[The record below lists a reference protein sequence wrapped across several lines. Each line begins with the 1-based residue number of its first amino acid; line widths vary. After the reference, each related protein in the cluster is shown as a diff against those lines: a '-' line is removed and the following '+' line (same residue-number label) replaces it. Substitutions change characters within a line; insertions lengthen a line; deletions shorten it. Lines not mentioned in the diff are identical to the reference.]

1 MAAAGQWRWKMLA
14 VRQHWEVALGGGLRL
29 QQRRCAEMAEE
40 HATMVSVSASVKL
53 RAYYYDVGISVG
65 KDSKRGCV

>member
-1 MAAAGQWRWKMLA
+1 
-14 VRQHWEVALGGGLRL
+14 
-29 QQRRCAEMAEE
+29 MAEE